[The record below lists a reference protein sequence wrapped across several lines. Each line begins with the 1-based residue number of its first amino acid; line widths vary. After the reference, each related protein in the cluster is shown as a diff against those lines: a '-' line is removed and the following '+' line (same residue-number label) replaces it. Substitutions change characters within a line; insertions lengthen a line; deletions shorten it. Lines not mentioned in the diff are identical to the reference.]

1 MKPMPT
7 LSAFSVQRRLGL
19 TVLLLTLTSVTVG
32 CATISTVRE
41 AQGTGTAKVY
51 SISLSDL
58 APKARKALGGL
69 GLQIVETETSTDGKK
84 VSVLAEKGL
93 SAFSYGERVAVFLTE
108 LGPQETKV
116 EVVSKKVLATN
127 IFAKTW
133 TADIFKALDALV
145 GGTR

>member
-19 TVLLLTLTSVTVG
+19 TVLLLTLTSAAVG

-51 SISLSDL
+51 PISLSDL

-93 SAFSYGERVAVFLTE
+93 SAFSYGERV
-108 LGPQETKV
+108 
-116 EVVSKKVLATN
+116 
-127 IFAKTW
+127 
-133 TADIFKALDALV
+133 
-145 GGTR
+145 